1 MSPFGR
7 RRPKGERTRIFFA
20 TDVHGSE
27 QCFRKWLNAA
37 AAYKA
42 DVLILGGDVT
52 GKVIIPIVGNG
63 GGTWHAEIH
72 HEPVTVDSEE
82 SLAALR
88 KQIRMMGRYD
98 LMVNAA
104 EERDLA
110 EDPTAVPAAF
120 ARVTRESLERW
131 AELAEE
137 RLSGAGVPAFMI
149 LGNDDDP
156 ELADVLREASYVEFA
171 EDGICELPGGWQ
183 MLSFGPSTPTPWQT
197 PRELSEDEIDRELRE
212 RAAKLDDPARA
223 VFNIHCPPADTHL
236 DQAPKLDADL
246 RPVVDASGI
255 RTTSAGSTAVRQI
268 IEELQPV
275 VGLHGHVHESPGA
288 SKLGRTVCLNP
299 GSDYQDGVLRGAI
312 VELDSEQGLRSW
324 QLVQG

>member
-7 RRPKGERTRIFFA
+7 RRQKGERTRLFFA

-37 AAYKA
+37 AAYRV
-42 DVLILGGDVT
+42 DVLVLGGDVT
-52 GKVIIPIVGNG
+52 GKVIVPIVGNG
-63 GGTWHAEIH
+63 GGMWHAEIH
-72 HEPVTVDSEE
+72 HERVVIE
-82 SLAALR
+82 SDGALAEVR

-98 LMVNAA
+98 LMVTPE
-104 EERDLA
+104 EERTLA
-110 EDPTAVPAAF
+110 EDPAAVPAAF

-137 RLSGAGVPAFMI
+137 RLSSAGVPAFMI

-156 ELADVLREASYVEFA
+156 ALAEVLRAADYVRYA

-183 MLSFGPSTPTPWQT
+183 MLSFGPSTPTPWHT
-197 PRELSEDEIDRELRE
+197 PRELSEEQIAAALRQG
-212 RAAKLDDPARA
+212 AARLDDPSRA
-223 VFNIHCPPADTHL
+223 IFNIHCPPADTHL

-246 RPVVDASGI
+246 RPVVDASGMQ
-255 RTTSAGSTAVRQI
+255 TVGVGSSAVREF

-275 VGLHGHVHESPGA
+275 IGLHGHVHESPGA
-288 SKLGRTVCLNP
+288 TKLGRTVCLNP

-312 VELDSEQGLRSW
+312 VELDTEGGLRSW

>member
-7 RRPKGERTRIFFA
+7 RRPKGERTRLFFA

-37 AAYKA
+37 AAYRA

-52 GKVIIPIVGNG
+52 GKLIVPIVGNG

-72 HEPVTVDSEE
+72 HEQVQVDSEE
-82 SLAALR
+82 TLAELR

-98 LMVNAA
+98 VVVTP
-104 EERDLA
+104 EEDRRLA
-110 EDPTAVPAAF
+110 EDPAAVPAAF

-131 AELAEE
+131 AALAEE
-137 RLSGAGVPAFMI
+137 RLSQAGVPAFMI

-156 ELADVLREASYVEFA
+156 GLADVLRESSYVRYA

-183 MLSFGPSTPTPWQT
+183 MLSFGPSTPTPWRT
-197 PRELSEDEIDRELRE
+197 PRELTEEEMASGLRNLAGQLE
-212 RAAKLDDPARA
+212 DPARA
-223 VFNIHCPPADTHL
+223 VFNIHCPPVDTHL

-255 RTTSAGSTAVRQI
+255 QTTSAGSAAVRELIQD
-268 IEELQPV
+268 LQPV

-288 SKLGRTVCLNP
+288 TKLGRTVCLNP

-312 VELDSEQGLRSW
+312 IELDTEQGLRSW

>member
-7 RRPKGERTRIFFA
+7 RRPKGARTRLFFA

-37 AAYKA
+37 AAYRA

-52 GKVIIPIVGNG
+52 GKVIVPIIGNG
-63 GGTWHAEIH
+63 AGTWHAEIH
-72 HEPVTVDSEE
+72 HERVLIESEE
-82 SLAALR
+82 SLAELR

-98 LMVNAA
+98 LLVTAA
-104 EERDLA
+104 EERELA
-110 EDPTAVPAAF
+110 EDPAAVPAAF
-120 ARVTRESLERW
+120 ARVTRESLARW

-137 RLSGAGVPAFMI
+137 RLSGARVPAFMI

-156 ELADVLREASYVEFA
+156 GLADVLRESSYVHYA

-183 MLSFGPSTPTPWQT
+183 MLSFGPSTPTPWKT
-197 PRELSEDEIDRELRE
+197 PRELTEDEIAEALRDL
-212 RAAKLDDPARA
+212 AANLDDPGRA
-223 VFNIHCPPADTHL
+223 VFNIHCPPVDTHL
-236 DQAPKLDADL
+236 DQAPKLDAEL

-255 RTTSAGSTAVRQI
+255 QATSAGSTAVRELIQD
-268 IEELQPV
+268 LQPV

-288 SKLGRTVCLNP
+288 SKLGSTVCLNP

-312 VELDSEQGLRSW
+312 VELDTEQGLRSW

>member
-7 RRPKGERTRIFFA
+7 RRDKGERTRLFFA

-37 AAYKA
+37 AAYRVDA
-42 DVLILGGDVT
+42 LILGGDVT
-52 GKVIIPIVGNG
+52 GKVIVPIVSNG

-72 HEPVTVDSEE
+72 HERVVIESED
-82 SLAALR
+82 SLAEVR

-98 LMVNAA
+98 LMVTP
-104 EERDLA
+104 EEDRRLA
-110 EDPTAVPAAF
+110 EDPAAVPAAF

-131 AELAEE
+131 AELAQE
-137 RLSGAGVPAFMI
+137 RLSGGGVPAFMI

-156 ELADVLREASYVEFA
+156 ALADVLRASSYVRYA

-183 MLSFGPSTPTPWQT
+183 MLSFGPSTPTPWHT
-197 PRELSEDEIDRELRE
+197 PREMSESEIGDVLRDL
-212 RAAKLDDPARA
+212 AANIEDAGRA

-236 DQAPKLDADL
+236 DQAPKLDSDL
-246 RPVVDASGI
+246 RPVVDASGMQTI
-255 RTTSAGSTAVRQI
+255 AAGSTAVREF

-288 SKLGRTVCLNP
+288 TKLGRTLCLNP

>member
-1 MSPFGR
+1 MSPFR
-7 RRPKGERTRIFFA
+7 RRRRAGARTRLFFA

-37 AAYKA
+37 AAYKVDA
-42 DVLILGGDVT
+42 LILGGDVT
-52 GKVIIPIVGNG
+52 GKVIVPIVGNG
-63 GGTWHAEIH
+63 AGTWHAEIH
-72 HEPVTVDSEE
+72 HERVLVESGE

-98 LMVNAA
+98 VLVTP
-104 EERDLA
+104 EQERTLA
-110 EDPTAVPAAF
+110 EDPAAVPAAF
-120 ARVTRESLERW
+120 ARVTHESLVRW

-156 ELADVLREASYVEFA
+156 ALADVLRASSYVRYA
-171 EDGICELPGGWQ
+171 EDGICELPGGWE
-183 MLSFGPSTPTPWQT
+183 MLSFGPSTPTPWRT
-197 PRELSEDEIDRELRE
+197 PRELSEQEIASALGELSG
-212 RAAKLDDPARA
+212 KLDDPGRA

-236 DQAPKLDADL
+236 DQAPKLDAEL

-255 RTTSAGSTAVRQI
+255 QMTSAGSTAVREL
-268 IEELQPV
+268 IEDLQPV
-275 VGLHGHVHESPGA
+275 IGLHGHVHESPGA
-288 SKLGRTVCLNP
+288 SKLGGTVCLNP

-312 VELDSEQGLRSW
+312 VELDSEEGLRSW

>member
-1 MSPFGR
+1 MSPFR
-7 RRPKGERTRIFFA
+7 RRRNAGARTRLFFA

-37 AAYKA
+37 AAYRVDA
-42 DVLILGGDVT
+42 LVLGGDVT
-52 GKVIIPIVGNG
+52 GKVIVPIVSNG
-63 GGTWHAEIH
+63 GETWHAEIH
-72 HEPVTVDSEE
+72 HERVVVESQE
-82 SLAALR
+82 SLAELR
-88 KQIRMMGRYD
+88 RRIRMMGRYD
-98 LMVNAA
+98 VLVTPE
-104 EERDLA
+104 EERQLA
-110 EDPTAVPAAF
+110 DDPAAVPAAF
-120 ARVTRESLERW
+120 ARVTRDSLMRW

-156 ELADVLREASYVEFA
+156 SLADVLRESGYVRYA

-197 PRELSEDEIDRELRE
+197 PRELTESQMASGLQEL
-212 RAAKLDDPARA
+212 AGNLDDPTRA
-223 VFNIHCPPADTHL
+223 VFNIHCPPSDTHL
-236 DQAPKLDADL
+236 DQAPMLDAEL

-255 RTTSAGSTAVRQI
+255 QTTSAGSTAVRAL
-268 IEELQPV
+268 IERLQPV

-288 SKLGRTVCLNP
+288 SKIGGTLCLNP

-312 VELDSEQGLRSW
+312 VELDSEDGLRSW

>member
-1 MSPFGR
+1 MSPFR
-7 RRPKGERTRIFFA
+7 RRRDAGARTRLFFA

-37 AAYKA
+37 QAYRA
-42 DVLILGGDVT
+42 DALILGGDVT
-52 GKVIIPIVGNG
+52 GKVIVPIVGNG
-63 GGTWHAEIH
+63 GGRWHAELH
-72 HEPVTVDSEE
+72 HERVEISSEQ
-82 SLAALR
+82 SLAELR

-98 LMVNAA
+98 VLVTP
-104 EERDLA
+104 EEDRALA
-110 EDPTAVPAAF
+110 EDPAALPAAF
-120 ARVTRESLERW
+120 ARVTRDSLVRW

-137 RLSGAGVPAFMI
+137 RLSGAGVPAFMM

-156 ELADVLREASYVEFA
+156 QLADVLRAASYVRYS

-183 MLSFGPSTPTPWQT
+183 MLSFGPSTPTPWHT
-197 PRELSEDEIDRELRE
+197 PRELSEGEMT
-212 RAAKLDDPARA
+212 AALSALAEKLDDPARA

-236 DQAPKLDADL
+236 DQAPRLDADL
-246 RPVVDASGI
+246 RPVVDASGVQ
-255 RTTSAGSTAVRQI
+255 TTAAGSTAVREL

-312 VELDSEQGLRSW
+312 VELDSERGLRSW

>member
-7 RRPKGERTRIFFA
+7 RRPKGERTRLFFA

-37 AAYKA
+37 AAYRA
-42 DVLILGGDVT
+42 DALILGGDVT
-52 GKVIIPIVGNG
+52 GKVIVPIVGNG

-72 HEPVTVDSEE
+72 HEQVLADSQQ
-82 SLAALR
+82 SLEDLR
-88 KQIRMMGRYD
+88 KQIRMMGRYEVLVTPD
-98 LMVNAA
+98 
-104 EERDLA
+104 EERRLA
-110 EDPTAVPAAF
+110 EDPEAVPAAF
-120 ARVTRESLERW
+120 ARVTRESLARW

-137 RLSGAGVPAFMI
+137 RLSPAGVPAFMI

-156 ELADVLREASYVEFA
+156 ALADVLRAASYVRYA

-197 PRELSEDEIDRELRE
+197 PRELSEQEIAGALRALAE
-212 RAAKLDDPARA
+212 KLEDPGRA

-236 DQAPKLDADL
+236 DQAPRLDADL

-255 RTTSAGSTAVRQI
+255 QTTSAGSSSVRELIQ
-268 IEELQPV
+268 ELQPV

-312 VELDSEQGLRSW
+312 VELDTEEGLRSW

>member
-7 RRPKGERTRIFFA
+7 RRPKGERTRLFFA

-37 AAYKA
+37 AAYRA
-42 DVLILGGDVT
+42 DALILGGDVT
-52 GKVIIPIVGNG
+52 GKVIVPIVGNG

-72 HEPVTVDSEE
+72 HEQVLADSQQ
-82 SLAALR
+82 SLEDLR
-88 KQIRMMGRYD
+88 KQIRMMGRYEVLVTPD
-98 LMVNAA
+98 
-104 EERDLA
+104 EERRLA
-110 EDPTAVPAAF
+110 EDPEAVPAAF
-120 ARVTRESLERW
+120 ARVTRESLARW
-131 AELAEE
+131 SELAEE
-137 RLSGAGVPAFMI
+137 RLGPAGVPAFMI

-156 ELADVLREASYVEFA
+156 ALADVLRAASYVRYA

-197 PRELSEDEIDRELRE
+197 PRELSEQEIAGALRALAE
-212 RAAKLDDPARA
+212 KLEDPGRA

-236 DQAPKLDADL
+236 DQAPRLDADL

-255 RTTSAGSTAVRQI
+255 QTTSAGSSSVRELIQ
-268 IEELQPV
+268 ELQPV

-312 VELDSEQGLRSW
+312 VELDTEEGLRSW